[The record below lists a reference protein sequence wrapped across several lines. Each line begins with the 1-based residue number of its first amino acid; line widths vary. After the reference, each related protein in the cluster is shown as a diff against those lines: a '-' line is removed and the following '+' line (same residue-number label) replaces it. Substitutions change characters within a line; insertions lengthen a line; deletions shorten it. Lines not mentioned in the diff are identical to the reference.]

1 MSKYF
6 MGVDAGTHGV
16 RVGITDDHGQFI
28 AMHEVEHPT
37 EYPVPGRAEQNAE
50 HWWVGLKEAL
60 RDCLNEITE
69 EQRKNIVSGC
79 VCATSS
85 TVVPVNEDINPLSPA
100 ILWMDNRAVDQADR
114 INATKHPVLKYCG
127 DADSPEWMIPKVL
140 WIKENQKDI
149 YNRSYKIIEQLDYLN
164 YKLCGVLSSSI
175 CQATCKWNY
184 VESEGGYQKDF
195 MEAIGLEDYEEKMVT
210 RVDKIGTY
218 LGKISPEFAREFD
231 LNPDMIIVQGG
242 VDAHMAMFGLNVIVP
257 NNVVI

>member
-16 RVGITDDHGQFI
+16 RVGITDDQGQFI

-114 INATKHPVLKYCG
+114 INATKHPVLRYCG

-140 WIKENQKDI
+140 WIKEN
-149 YNRSYKIIEQLDYLN
+149 
-164 YKLCGVLSSSI
+164 
-175 CQATCKWNY
+175 
-184 VESEGGYQKDF
+184 
-195 MEAIGLEDYEEKMVT
+195 
-210 RVDKIGTY
+210 
-218 LGKISPEFAREFD
+218 
-231 LNPDMIIVQGG
+231 
-242 VDAHMAMFGLNVIVP
+242 
-257 NNVVI
+257 